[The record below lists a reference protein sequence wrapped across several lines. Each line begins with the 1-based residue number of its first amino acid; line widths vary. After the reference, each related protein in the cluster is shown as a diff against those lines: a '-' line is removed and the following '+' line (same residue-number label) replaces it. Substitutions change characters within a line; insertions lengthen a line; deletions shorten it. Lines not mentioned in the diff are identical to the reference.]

1 MFAKRS
7 ILDVWQDSEYAAGY
21 CINSINSYVTPW
33 FVLATE
39 KRLECPPDSLINYF
53 VDI

>member
-7 ILDVWQDSEYAAGY
+7 ILDVGQDSEYAAGY
-21 CINSINSYVTPW
+21 CINSINSYVTPR

-39 KRLECPPDSLINYF
+39 KRLERPSDFLITYF